1 LNMNWLQRL
10 LQRNRLERELENEL
24 QHDLHLRIEALISKG
39 LNPHEAARRARI
51 EFGGADEIKEACR
64 DARGAR
70 WLEDFIRDCRYG
82 LRVLGHSPLFT
93 IVAILSL
100 ALGIG
105 ANTAIFSLMDR
116 VVFRMMPVRHPERL
130 VQITRFHPP
139 YGPVSVSYPL
149 FQSLAKGLVGFEGLL
164 ARSPMGVRD
173 IAIDGNSESA
183 NFDLVS
189 GSYYRLLGV
198 NAAIGRTF
206 DEDADR
212 APGSSAIA
220 VIGHRYWERRF
231 ASSPTVIGKTFRR
244 LDTVFTIVGV
254 TPPEFFGTVVGQ
266 EPDITVPIAMDAQV
280 RGGKSWLNEPNYGW
294 ISVMGRLKPGRSINQ
309 AQAEAKRAFA
319 NIVAADAV
327 SAESDIDRRGRLG
340 EYVGLQPGG
349 NGFDN
354 LRRRFAEP
362 LAILMGTVALVLLL
376 ACANL
381 ANLLLAKSAVRRRE
395 IAVRLAI
402 GAGRWRV
409 VRQLFAE
416 GLLLALAGGTLGVL
430 LAYWFAAGLVAAMSN
445 GGPRM
450 LLDVAPD
457 ARMLVF
463 AATVSIFACVLF
475 SLTPVL
481 QATRQSFQPALA
493 EARAG
498 GWRLG
503 KGLIVAQMA
512 ITVLLLIGAGL
523 FGRTL
528 LNMYSLDPGF
538 ERRGVVLFSTNAAQL
553 RYTRPQ
559 FQQMQL
565 RVPAE
570 LETLPGVVSASMAM
584 FAPISG
590 GGWDGTFDIE
600 GHPSSTSREDVLHVN
615 SVGVDFFKTFRTPVV
630 LGREFNLRDTEDS
643 QRVVIVNQAFARYYF
658 PDHSPLGK
666 WVAFQGPDRN
676 THYQIVGVVKDV
688 KYESLR
694 HDFPKTIYFANAQ
707 VEPGPDSYTFAVR
720 TEGGMATALHAIGA
734 ALAHVDAQLRP
745 VSVVSLGDR
754 VTRSLLQ
761 ERMLATLAGFFGALA
776 LLLGAVGIYGT
787 MAFQVARR
795 RREIG
800 IRMALGADAGS
811 VIGMVLGQ
819 TARLTL
825 LGCVIGAAAGLA
837 LTRLAQGILYGVGA
851 DDPATFATA
860 TAALMLIA
868 LAAAYLPGRSAART
882 NPIETLRVD

>member
-1 LNMNWLQRL
+1 MNWLLRL
-10 LQRNRLERELENEL
+10 LQRDRLERELEKEL
-24 QHDLHLRIEALISKG
+24 QHDLHLRIEALISEG

-64 DARGAR
+64 DARGVR

-82 LRVLGHSPLFT
+82 LRVLARSPMFT

-116 VVFRMMPVRHPERL
+116 VMFRMMPVRNSERL

-139 YGPVSVSYPL
+139 YGPVSFSYPL
-149 FQSLAKGLVGFEGLL
+149 FLSFGKELGSFEGLL
-164 ARSPMGVRD
+164 ARFGLGARD
-173 IAIDGNSESA
+173 ITIDGNPESA
-183 NFDLVS
+183 DFDLVS
-189 GSYYRLLGV
+189 GSYFPLLGV
-198 NAAIGRTF
+198 NAIIGRTF
-206 DEDADR
+206 AEDTDR
-212 APGSSAIA
+212 APGASPVA
-220 VIGHRYWERRF
+220 VISHRYWERRF
-231 ASSPTVIGKTFRR
+231 ASNPAVIGKTFRR

-254 TPPEFFGTVVGQ
+254 TPPEFFGVVVGRD
-266 EPDITVPIAMDAQV
+266 PDITVPIAMDAQV
-280 RGGKSWLNEPNYGW
+280 RGGKSWLDEPNYIW
-294 ISVMGRLKPGRSINQ
+294 LSVMGRLKPGRSMKQ
-309 AQAEAKRAFA
+309 AEAEAKRVFA
-319 NIVAADAV
+319 NITAADA
-327 SAESDIDRRGRLG
+327 ALAADDANRRARLG
-340 EYVGLQPGG
+340 EYVELQSGG

-362 LAILMGTVALVLLL
+362 LTILMGTVALVLVL

-381 ANLLLAKSAVRRRE
+381 ANLLLAKSAARRRE

-402 GAGRWRV
+402 GAGRGRV

-430 LAYWFAAGLVAAMSN
+430 LAYWFAAGLVTAMSN

-450 LLDVAPD
+450 LLEVAPD

-463 AATVSIFACVLF
+463 AAAVSIFACLLF
-475 SLTPVL
+475 SLTPMI

-493 EARAG
+493 EARAS

-538 ERRGVVLFSTNAAQL
+538 ERHGVVLFSTNAAQL

-559 FQQMQL
+559 FQRMQL

-600 GHPSSTSREDVLHVN
+600 GHPSSTGQEDVLHVN
-615 SVGVDFFKTFRTPVV
+615 SVGVDFFKTLRTPVV
-630 LGREFNLRDTEDS
+630 LGREFNPRDTDDS
-643 QRVVIVNQAFARYYF
+643 QRVVIVNQAFARHYF
-658 PDHSPLGK
+658 PDRSPLGK

-707 VEPGPDSYTFAVR
+707 VPPGPDSYTFAVR
-720 TEGGMATALHAIGA
+720 TEGGIATAAQAIGA
-734 ALAHVDAQLRP
+734 ALSHVDAQLRP
-745 VSVVSLGDR
+745 ASVVSLDDR

-761 ERMLATLAGFFGALA
+761 ERMLAAIAAFFGALA

-825 LGCVIGAAAGLA
+825 LGCAIGAAAGLA
-837 LTRLAQGILYGVGA
+837 LTRLAQGILYGVSA
-851 DDPATFATA
+851 DDPPTFAMA
-860 TAALMLIA
+860 AAALMLIA
-868 LAAAYLPGRSAART
+868 LAAAYIPGRSAART

>member
-1 LNMNWLQRL
+1 MNFLHRL
-10 LQRNRLERELENEL
+10 LQRDRLERELDKEL
-24 QHDLHLRIEALISKG
+24 QHDLHLRIEALISDG
-39 LNPHEAARRARI
+39 LSPHEAARRARI

-64 DARGAR
+64 DARGVR

-82 LRVLGHSPLFT
+82 LRVLGRSPMFT

-116 VVFRMMPVRHPERL
+116 VMFRMMPVRQPEQL

-149 FQSLAKGLVGFEGLL
+149 FLSFEKGLGSFEGLL
-164 ARSPMGVRD
+164 ARSGVGVRD
-173 IAIDGNSESA
+173 ITIDSNPESVD
-183 NFDLVS
+183 FDLVS
-189 GSYYRLLGV
+189 GSYFPLLGV
-198 NAAIGRTF
+198 DAAIGRTF
-206 DEDADR
+206 GEDTDH
-212 APGSSAIA
+212 APGAAPVA
-220 VIGHRYWERRF
+220 VISHRYWERRF
-231 ASSPTVIGKTFRR
+231 ASNPAVIGKTFRR

-254 TPPEFFGTVVGQ
+254 TPPEFFGVVVGR

-280 RGGKSWLNEPNYGW
+280 RGGKSWLDEPNYNW
-294 ISVMGRLKPGRSINQ
+294 LSMMGRLKPGRSIK
-309 AQAEAKRAFA
+309 QAEAEAK
-319 NIVAADAV
+319 NIFTNITAADA
-327 SAESDIDRRGRLG
+327 ALATEDRDRRGRLG
-340 EYVGLQPGG
+340 EYLRLQPGG

-362 LAILMGTVALVLLL
+362 LTILMGTVALVLLL

-402 GAGRWRV
+402 GAGRGRV

-430 LAYWFAAGLVAAMSN
+430 LAYWFAQGLVTAMSN

-450 LLDVAPD
+450 LLDVTPD
-457 ARMLVF
+457 AHMLVF
-463 AATVSIFACVLF
+463 AAAVSIFACVLF

-498 GWRLG
+498 GWRVG
-503 KGLIVAQMA
+503 KGLIVGQMA

-538 ERRGVVLFSTNAAQL
+538 ERHGVVLFSTNAAQL

-559 FQQMQL
+559 FQRMQL

-600 GHPSSTSREDVLHVN
+600 GHPSSASQKDVLHVN

-630 LGREFNLRDTEDS
+630 LGREFTLRDTDDS
-643 QRVVIVNQAFARYYF
+643 QRIVIVNQAFARYYF

-707 VEPGPDSYTFAVR
+707 VLPGPDSYTFAVR
-720 TEGGMATALHAIGA
+720 MDGGMATAVQAIRA

-745 VSVVSLGDR
+745 VSVVSLDDH

-825 LGCVIGAAAGLA
+825 LGCAIGAAGGLA
-837 LTRLAQGILYGVGA
+837 LTRLAQGILYGVSA
-851 DDPATFATA
+851 DDPPTFAMA
-860 TAALMLIA
+860 AAALMLIA

-882 NPIETLRVD
+882 NPVETLRVD